1 MIIITIIDVVAVVLL
16 RMIALFFVD
25 YSHAVQIILSC
36 RDGIEDD
43 DDDGDDDDGNGDGG
57 DDGNGYGADYWRA
70 ILLTQC

>member
-43 DDDGDDDDGNGDGG
+43 DDDGNGDGG